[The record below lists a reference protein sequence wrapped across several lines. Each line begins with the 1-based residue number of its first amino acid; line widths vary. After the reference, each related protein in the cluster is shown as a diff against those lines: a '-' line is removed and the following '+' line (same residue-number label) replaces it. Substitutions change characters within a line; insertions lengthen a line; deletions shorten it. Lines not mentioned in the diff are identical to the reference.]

1 MIRQRAYRHV
11 RARGRAPLARSA
23 RLTTVAD
30 TGAIYALLDR
40 RDAWHERVRGWWES
54 GTGEVLLPVTILP
67 RDLVSGSAAQGDRG
81 RDRLRAGGG
90 GRRAH
95 GRTPRAWR
103 FRSERGADAGLPRPP
118 PWLRGRDG
126 GRGGGAVGRGFRTD
140 HGPEALRDRPAAAR
154 GAAAAGARLG
164 LRGS

>member
-67 RDLVSGSAAQGDRG
+67 EITYLVQRRKGIEAETGFVRAVAVGEQDRKSVVEGKSVDRG
-81 RDRLRAGGG
+81 G
-90 GRRAH
+90 
-95 GRTPRAWR
+95 
-103 FRSERGADAGLPRPP
+103 
-118 PWLRGRDG
+118 
-126 GRGGGAVGRGFRTD
+126 
-140 HGPEALRDRPAAAR
+140 
-154 GAAAAGARLG
+154 
-164 LRGS
+164 

>member
-1 MIRQRAYRHV
+1 MRQRAYRHV

-67 RDLVSGSAAQGDRG
+67 EITYLVQRRKGIEAETGFVRAVAVGELTVEPLEPGDFDRSAELMQDYRDLPLGFVDATVVAVAERLDAGSVLTTDR
-81 RDRLRAGGG
+81 RHFAIVRPRHVERLRLA
-90 GRRAH
+90 
-95 GRTPRAWR
+95 
-103 FRSERGADAGLPRPP
+103 
-118 PWLRGRDG
+118 
-126 GRGGGAVGRGFRTD
+126 
-140 HGPEALRDRPAAAR
+140 PA
-154 GAAAAGARLG
+154 
-164 LRGS
+164 